1 MYDMREQ
8 CIPGPSYSGLGTRLK
23 RIMMLHNNETC
34 SQCLYSFEP
43 YYCRHMRYK
52 NKRIKHMSVFKD
64 GVYCTPVPGA

>member
-8 CIPGPSYSGLGTRLK
+8 CIPGPSYSGLGTRLI

-43 YYCRHMRYK
+43 YY
-52 NKRIKHMSVFKD
+52 SVLH
-64 GVYCTPVPGA
+64 AHAL